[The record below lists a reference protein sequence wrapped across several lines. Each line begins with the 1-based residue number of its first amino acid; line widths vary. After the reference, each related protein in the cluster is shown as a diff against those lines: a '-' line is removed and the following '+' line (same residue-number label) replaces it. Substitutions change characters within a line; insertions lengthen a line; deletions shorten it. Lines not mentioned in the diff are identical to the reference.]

1 MLFFVPNRCCA
12 IRPKRHDPFFLQQL
26 KADLAGGGGN
36 LVLVLVLQLRPD
48 EGLSDFGVPHAPRL
62 KRAEQVNRGQ
72 LLN

>member
-1 MLFFVPNRCCA
+1 MCYKTKKTRS
-12 IRPKRHDPFFLQQL
+12 FFLQQL

-48 EGLSDFGVPHAPRL
+48 EGLSDFGVAHAPRL